1 MEVDLERERRGRQ
14 QEERSALRLEKLVA
28 DGSQLVSNVAVAGDS
43 KEVLHRQ
50 EEEEARKARYAVS
63 CRHEGSV
70 LCLKLSNGSN
80 ITYMYSLLVDTGM
93 TSWRQR

>member
-1 MEVDLERERRGRQ
+1 MQEEVLEVDLERERRGRQ

-63 CRHEGSV
+63 C
-70 LCLKLSNGSN
+70 K
-80 ITYMYSLLVDTGM
+80 I
-93 TSWRQR
+93 